1 MAPAESLAFLC
12 VTRQARCD
20 TATVD
25 AAGLRKEI
33 AGLSADLAVWHAG
46 SAALPNM
53 LQLLAMRRIER
64 TAREGTHP
72 ALIAPEHLRLDS
84 RSTDL
89 FRHSAA
95 SVVEWSSR
103 YLRDQTSSVTR
114 VGAPKG
120 GRPRRRASRRR
131 KRRVDQRDFEA
142 ACDLAYDWRV
152 LETVYLG
159 LASGDLSIRE
169 CQGRQIWIQNHRS
182 ADVEVLDIVLAGVTV
197 LDEPSKMPNDTA
209 TRSWF
214 ERHHGLPENI
224 HSLPESIR
232 RAAWTEAHDLLVQ
245 QNTTIPEGT
254 DLGGLSLRDARNCY
268 ALLIAQLYLNE
279 LCTVHLGTQET
290 LVWAIKPHNLVRL
303 LEPYAEGGTTAA
315 AAFVE
320 FCRYAAG
327 RSPLSAPLIPHNDLL
342 LIPTPLVSPIAYER
356 SLLRAAAADPSRSG
370 ALGRALGDRARRWAE
385 RLRTIPGCRVAERV
399 KVKSQNGTTLGDLDV
414 VVWDPTCAL
423 LAVFETKWPV
433 DAASLTES
441 YKVDSLF
448 SAGREQLK
456 RLRYAIERDEAII
469 RWPPGWEVPLTETA
483 IDWWVA
489 SAQQLD
495 SSPEA
500 RTNEIRSTSLRLV
513 EHLLPKPD
521 LGTFLR
527 ALKTSPMPR
536 QGLEFD
542 LVMQQVAAGPYTLH
556 IDAITIHGAPEPPPE
571 RRVSR
576 GWT

>member
-1 MAPAESLAFLC
+1 MLP
-12 VTRQARCD
+12 
-20 TATVD
+20 
-25 AAGLRKEI
+25 
-33 AGLSADLAVWHAG
+33 ADLHVWHSG
-46 SAALPNM
+46 TAALPNL

-64 TAREGTHP
+64 AAREGTHP

-103 YLRDQTSSVTR
+103 YLRDETSLVTR

-120 GRPRRRASRRR
+120 GRTRRKASRRR

-152 LETVYLG
+152 LETVLWG

-182 ADVEVLDIVLAGVTV
+182 ADVEVLDMVLAGVTI
-197 LDEPSKMPNDTA
+197 LDEPSELPNDTE

-214 ERHHGLPENI
+214 ERHHGHPERI

-232 RAAWTEAHDLLVQ
+232 RAAWTEAHGLLVQ
-245 QNTTIPEGT
+245 QSTTIPEGT
-254 DLGGLSLRDARNCY
+254 DLGGLSLRDARSCY
-268 ALLIAQLYLNE
+268 ALLIAQLFLNE

-303 LEPYAEGGTTAA
+303 LEPYTSGTTAA

-320 FCRYAAG
+320 FCRYVDG
-327 RSPLSAPLIPHNDLL
+327 RSPLAAPLIPHNDLL
-342 LIPTPLVSPIAYER
+342 LIPAPLVSPIAYER
-356 SLLRAAAADPSRSG
+356 SLLRAAAADPARSG
-370 ALGRALGDRARRWAE
+370 ALGRVLGDRARRWAE
-385 RLRTIPGCRVAERV
+385 RLGTIPGSRVAERV
-399 KVKSQNGTTLGDLDV
+399 KVKDHNGRTLGDLDV
-414 VVWDPTCAL
+414 VVWDPKRAVL
-423 LAVFETKWPV
+423 GVFETKWPV
-433 DAASLTES
+433 DAASLAES
-441 YKVDSLF
+441 CKVDALF
-448 SAGREQLK
+448 SAGRKQLK
-456 RLRYAIERDEAII
+456 QLRSAIESDNAMIM
-469 RWPPGWEVPLTETA
+469 WPPGWEVPLTETK
-483 IDWWVA
+483 IDWWVG

-495 SSPEA
+495 SSPESRA
-500 RTNEIRSTSLRLV
+500 NEIGSTSLRLV

-521 LGTFLR
+521 LGTFLG
-527 ALKTSPMPR
+527 ALKTFPMPR
-536 QGLEFD
+536 QGIEFD
-542 LVMQQVAAGPYTLH
+542 LVTQQVAVGRYTLH
-556 IDAITIHGAPEPPPE
+556 VDAITIHGAPNPPPE
-571 RRVSR
+571 RRVSQ